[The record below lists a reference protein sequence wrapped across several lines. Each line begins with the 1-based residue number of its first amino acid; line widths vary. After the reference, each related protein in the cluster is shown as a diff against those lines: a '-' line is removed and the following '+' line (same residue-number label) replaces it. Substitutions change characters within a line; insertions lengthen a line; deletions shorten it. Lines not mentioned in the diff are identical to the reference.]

1 MIPLNRC
8 LSTVFPYLFNPS
20 FQGVETH
27 LNLTDVHYYDP
38 PPPHLFNPSFQG
50 VETTIGAVQKHD
62 GPLFIQVSDYA
73 YKISS
78 WL

>member
-20 FQGVETH
+20 FKALKQHSH

-38 PPPHLFNPSFQG
+38 PTPYLFNPSFQG
-50 VETTIGAVQKHD
+50 VETTIGTVQKHD
-62 GPLFIQVSDYA
+62 GPLFIQVRA
-73 YKISS
+73 
-78 WL
+78 